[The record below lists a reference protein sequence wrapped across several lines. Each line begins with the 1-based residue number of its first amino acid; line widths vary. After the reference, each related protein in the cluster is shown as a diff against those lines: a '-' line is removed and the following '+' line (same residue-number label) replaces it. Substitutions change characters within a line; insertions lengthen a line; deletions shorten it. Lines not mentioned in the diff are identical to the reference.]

1 MPLVADDRDPDQI
14 IRDLRDRIEELEP
27 SLRDWKDMAM
37 KYRSCLDDLRKASE
51 CVEGTS
57 RTEDCACGHESCD
70 ITSGAWMGLDKAI
83 KDARRILDLPI
94 Y

>member
-1 MPLVADDRDPDQI
+1 MTVWYDYRAISQQQAQ
-14 IRDLRDRIEELEP
+14 RIKELEP

-37 KYRSCLDDLRKASE
+37 KYRAALDDLRKSAE

-57 RTEDCACGHESCD
+57 RTEDCACGYENCD
-70 ITSGAWMGLDKAI
+70 ITSGAWMALDKSLKAT
-83 KDARRILDLPI
+83 RLILDLPG